1 MNILVLMPRFRR
13 LEYAFFGDGDRK
25 ALLELRQSD
34 FPSEGEGIVD
44 ALDKIRADCMMFNAG
59 PPDIVVIRSAYG
71 GSMFSRTTPVDVEML
86 SRLATLAPD
95 APMHVPQV
103 CQSAKA
109 ALKAFAE
116 SMVVMAF
123 ETAFFVDLPDRERR
137 YAIADD
143 RMRKFGYH
151 GLYHQAACNEP
162 DGLRSN
168 GATRTLSLCLEP
180 QPEVVAILGHRPVL
194 TTSGVTPLE
203 GLPGETTCGDLDPT
217 IVLTLARRLNW
228 GPEEINNV
236 LTRQSGLRGLLGRSL
251 CLGQVLASEAWPKN
265 GHLCPGDNGTPH
277 EACNILAY
285 RILLAGGASVAAMG
299 GLDRIV
305 LSGRY
310 ADQGQGLGQWLS
322 QRLRARNASA
332 NRPMLLR
339 SGDTLARILADS
351 ASVLQWER
359 MQRRRL
365 PTCSIKHG

>member
-1 MNILVLMPRFRR
+1 MNTLVLMPRFRR
-13 LEYAFFGDGDRK
+13 LEYAFFGDSDRK
-25 ALLELRQSD
+25 ALLESRQSD
-34 FPSEGEGIVD
+34 FPTEEEGIAY
-44 ALDKIRADCMMFNAG
+44 ALEKIRADCMMFDAG
-59 PPDIVVIRSAYG
+59 VPELVVIRSAYG

-86 SRLATLAPD
+86 SRFATLAPD

-103 CQSAKA
+103 CQLAKA
-109 ALKAFAE
+109 TRKAFGE

-137 YAIADD
+137 YAIADG

-151 GLYHQAACNEP
+151 GLYHQAASNEP
-162 DGLRSN
+162 DGLGSN

-180 QPEVVAILGHRPVL
+180 QPEVAAIIGHRPVL

-217 IVLTLARRLNW
+217 IVLTLARRLKW
-228 GPEEINNV
+228 GPEQINNV
-236 LTRQSGLRGLLGRSL
+236 LTRQSGLRGLLGRSV
-251 CLGQVLASEAWPKN
+251 CLGQLLASEAWPEN
-265 GHLCPGDNGTPH
+265 GCLCPGDNGTPH
-277 EACNILAY
+277 EACNNLAY

-322 QRLRARNASA
+322 QRLRAKNASA
-332 NRPMLLR
+332 SRPILLR
-339 SGDTLARILADS
+339 CGDTLARILADH
-351 ASVLQWER
+351 ASIFQWEK
-359 MQRRRL
+359 MQRRKL
-365 PTCSIKHG
+365 PTCSTKHG